1 LYRPI
6 LAGLRRLGRLGP
18 VLANGSVHRY
28 LAYGLVGLT
37 GLLVA
42 LAVTR

>member
-1 LYRPI
+1 V
-6 LAGLRRLGRLGP
+6 LAATRAVGDAAR

-28 LAYGLVGLT
+28 LGYGFFAFT
-37 GLLVA
+37 GVLIV